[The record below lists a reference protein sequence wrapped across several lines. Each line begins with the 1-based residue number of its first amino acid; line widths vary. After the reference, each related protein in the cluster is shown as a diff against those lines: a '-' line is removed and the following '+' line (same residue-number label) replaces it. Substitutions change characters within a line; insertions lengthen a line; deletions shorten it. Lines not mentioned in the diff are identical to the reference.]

1 MMMPL
6 FVCCS
11 LFAKVSSKILGK
23 VMKMVVD
30 RSPRLKRGFT
40 LIELLVVIAIIAI
53 LIALLL
59 PAVQQAREAARRTQC
74 KNNLKQLGLAFHNY
88 HDIYNTFPPGYI
100 TLAANGNAT
109 SEVGVYSWGS
119 LILPQLEQSNAFQSL
134 NVGNVPLQVNAA
146 NVNTLKIL
154 QTAQPAFRC
163 PTDTGPVLNNFVNAS
178 GFGADNWYNMNISNG
193 TGPVPIATSN
203 YVMVAGTGVS
213 TTPAAN
219 PTNRAASAVGP
230 LGVGFRNSKINFRD
244 ITDGTSNTILIGERA
259 WKYAQVNVGAAT
271 VYGFSASINNPSGS
285 ANVKSA
291 ALACLGQGYDGINW
305 TANNLI
311 HQTRGFSS
319 GHTGGAQF
327 VLCDG
332 SVRFI
337 SENIDYK
344 RTDNAAL
351 TDMTLHASSTLAR
364 LLVRDDGQVV
374 GEF

>member
-1 MMMPL
+1 MSGTKL
-6 FVCCS
+6 FRK
-11 LFAKVSSKILGK
+11 A
-23 VMKMVVD
+23 
-30 RSPRLKRGFT
+30 RGFT

-74 KNNLKQLGLAFHNY
+74 KNNLKQIGLAFHNY
-88 HDIYNTFPPGYI
+88 HDIYNTFPPAYV

-119 LILPQLEQSNAFQSL
+119 LILPQLEQANAFQIL

-146 NVNTLKIL
+146 NVATLAIL

-163 PTDTGPVLNNFVNAS
+163 PTDTGPVLNNFVNAA
-178 GFGADNWYNMNISNG
+178 GLGADNWYNMNISNG

-219 PTNRAASAVGP
+219 PTDRTASAVAP
-230 LGVGFRNSKINFRD
+230 RGVGFRNSKINFRD
-244 ITDGTSNTILIGERA
+244 ITDGTSNTLLVGERA
-259 WKYAQVNVGAAT
+259 WKYGQVNVGAAT
-271 VYGFSASINNPSGS
+271 VFGFSASINNPSGS

-291 ALACLGQGYDGINW
+291 ALSCIGQGYNGINW
-305 TANNLI
+305 SANNLI

-332 SVRFI
+332 SVKFI
-337 SENIDYK
+337 SENIDY
-344 RTDNAAL
+344 RTTDNAAL
-351 TDMTLHASSTLAR
+351 ADMTLHASSTLAR
-364 LLVRDDGQVV
+364 LFVRDDGLVI

>member
-1 MMMPL
+1 M
-6 FVCCS
+6 FV
-11 LFAKVSSKILGK
+11 
-23 VMKMVVD
+23 D
-30 RSPRLKRGFT
+30 QSPRGKRGFT

-88 HDIYNTFPPGYI
+88 HDTYNTFPPGYV
-100 TLAANGNAT
+100 TLAANGNTT

-119 LILPQLEQSNAFQSL
+119 MILPQLEQTNAYQSL

-146 NVNTLKIL
+146 NINTLRIL
-154 QTAQPAFRC
+154 QTPQPAFRC
-163 PTDTGPVLNNFVNAS
+163 PTDTGPALNNFVNAS
-178 GFGADNWYNMNISNG
+178 GLGADNWYNMNISNG

-203 YVMVAGTGVS
+203 YVMSAGTGVS

-219 PTNRAASAVGP
+219 PTDRTASAVGP

-259 WKYAQVNVGAAT
+259 WKYGQVNVGAAT

-291 ALACLGQGYDGINW
+291 ALACLGQGYNGINW
-305 TANNLI
+305 SANNLI

-332 SVRFI
+332 AVRFI

-344 RTDNAAL
+344 TTDNASL

-364 LLVRDDGQVV
+364 LLVRNDGQVI